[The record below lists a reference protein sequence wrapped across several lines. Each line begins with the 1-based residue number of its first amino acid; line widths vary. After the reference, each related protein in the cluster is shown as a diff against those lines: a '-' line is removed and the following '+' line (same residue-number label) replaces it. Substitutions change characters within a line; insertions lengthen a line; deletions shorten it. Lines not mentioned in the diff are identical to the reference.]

1 MSIRIL
7 VVDDNPDI
15 LANVRDFLS
24 MKDGWAPETAS
35 TGLEALERIDRSTFD
50 LVILDVGLPDT
61 DGMTL
66 TRRLRASGF
75 TAPILMLTAR
85 DTIDDRVEGLTS
97 GADDYLI
104 KPFSLREL
112 AARVE
117 ALLRRSG
124 ANPAGRLTAGPLS
137 LDLKTLRV
145 EREGRDIRLNP
156 TCLQLLREL
165 MQQSPG
171 IVSRRRQ
178 QPREERRRLHRKRR
192 GHDHGNVRGL
202 HCLRLGTGTRRRRG
216 RPHLRA
222 RRARQCS
229 RRRRLG
235 RRTRPF
241 DRLAHL
247 PPLGLDG
254 NGGQGP

>member
-85 DTIDDRVEGLTS
+85 DTIDDRVE
-97 GADDYLI
+97 
-104 KPFSLREL
+104 
-112 AARVE
+112 

-171 IVSRRRQ
+171 IVSRRRLEAVLWQ
-178 QPREERRRLHRKRR
+178 GEPPAS
-192 GHDHGNVRGL
+192 DS
-202 HCLRLGTGTRRRRG
+202 LRSNLYL
-216 RPHLRA
+216 LRQA
-222 RRARQCS
+222 VDK
-229 RRRRLG
+229 
-235 RRTRPF
+235 PF
-241 DRLAHL
+241 DRPLIHTHPGLGWYVADL
-247 PPLGLDG
+247 PDSVS
-254 NGGQGP
+254 

>member
-75 TAPILMLTAR
+75 TAPILMLT
-85 DTIDDRVEGLTS
+85 S

-145 EREGRDIRLNP
+145 EREGRDIKLNP

-171 IVSRRRQ
+171 IVSRRRLEAVLWQ
-178 QPREERRRLHRKRR
+178 GEPPAS
-192 GHDHGNVRGL
+192 DS
-202 HCLRLGTGTRRRRG
+202 LRSNLYL
-216 RPHLRA
+216 LRQA
-222 RRARQCS
+222 VDK
-229 RRRRLG
+229 
-235 RRTRPF
+235 PF
-241 DRLAHL
+241 DHPLIHTHPGLGWSVADL
-247 PPLGLDG
+247 PDSVS
-254 NGGQGP
+254 

>member
-1 MSIRIL
+1 M
-7 VVDDNPDI
+7 
-15 LANVRDFLS
+15 
-24 MKDGWAPETAS
+24 
-35 TGLEALERIDRSTFD
+35 
-50 LVILDVGLPDT
+50 GLPDT

-145 EREGRDIRLNP
+145 EREGRDIKLNP

-171 IVSRRRQ
+171 IVSRRRLEAVLWRASR
-178 QPREERRRLHRKRR
+178 PPPTACARTFIFCARRSTSRSTIRSS
-192 GHDHGNVRGL
+192 
-202 HCLRLGTGTRRRRG
+202 TRILASAGPLPIFPTPFPEAPPCPSAIR
-216 RPHLRA
+216 LRA
-222 RRARQCS
+222 A
-229 RRRRLG
+229 
-235 RRTRPF
+235 
-241 DRLAHL
+241 L
-247 PPLGLDG
+247 PSASC
-254 NGGQGP
+254 

>member
-24 MKDGWAPETAS
+24 MKDSWAPETAS
-35 TGLEALERIDRSTFD
+35 TGLEALERIEHSTFD
-50 LVILDVGLPDT
+50 LVILDIGLPDT
-61 DGMTL
+61 DGITI
-66 TRRLRASGF
+66 TKKLRADGR
-75 TAPILMLTAR
+75 TVPILMLTAR

-124 ANPAGRLTAGPLS
+124 ASSSGRLSVGPLT

-156 TCLQLLREL
+156 TCLQMLREL

-171 IVSRRRQ
+171 IVSRNRLESVLWQGEPPASDSLRSNLYLLRQ
-178 QPREERRRLHRKRR
+178 AVDK
-192 GHDHGNVRGL
+192 
-202 HCLRLGTGTRRRRG
+202 
-216 RPHLRA
+216 
-222 RRARQCS
+222 
-229 RRRRLG
+229 
-235 RRTRPF
+235 PF
-241 DRLAHL
+241 DRQLIHTH
-247 PPLGLDG
+247 PGLGWSISNLD
-254 NGGQGP
+254 

>member
-97 GADDYLI
+97 GADDYLSAEAARI
-104 KPFSLREL
+104 RRGTSLR
-112 AARVE
+112 ARSRLTSKRFASSAKAVTSGSTRP
-117 ALLRRSG
+117 ACSSFASSCSRVPASSRAVDSRRSS
-124 ANPAGRLTAGPLS
+124 GRASRPPPTACARTFIFCARRSTSRSTIRSSTRILASAGPLPIFPTPS
-137 LDLKTLRV
+137 PETPPCPS
-145 EREGRDIRLNP
+145 DIRL
-156 TCLQLLREL
+156 
-165 MQQSPG
+165 
-171 IVSRRRQ
+171 
-178 QPREERRRLHRKRR
+178 
-192 GHDHGNVRGL
+192 
-202 HCLRLGTGTRRRRG
+202 
-216 RPHLRA
+216 RA
-222 RRARQCS
+222 AWPSASC
-229 RRRRLG
+229 
-235 RRTRPF
+235 
-241 DRLAHL
+241 
-247 PPLGLDG
+247 
-254 NGGQGP
+254 

>member
-85 DTIDDRVEGLTS
+85 DTIDDRVE
-97 GADDYLI
+97 
-104 KPFSLREL
+104 
-112 AARVE
+112 

-124 ANPAGRLTAGPLS
+124 ANPAGHLTAGPLS

-156 TCLQLLREL
+156 TCQQLLREL

-171 IVSRRRQ
+171 IVSRRRLEAVLWQ
-178 QPREERRRLHRKRR
+178 GEPPAS
-192 GHDHGNVRGL
+192 DS
-202 HCLRLGTGTRRRRG
+202 LRSNLYL
-216 RPHLRA
+216 LRQA
-222 RRARQCS
+222 VDK
-229 RRRRLG
+229 
-235 RRTRPF
+235 PF
-241 DRLAHL
+241 DHPLIHTHPGLGWSVADL
-247 PPLGLDG
+247 PDSVS
-254 NGGQGP
+254 

>member
-124 ANPAGRLTAGPLS
+124 ANPAGLVLTRDQLGFEDTERVFRRITLFSVLAVFFLGLLAGWILSRNIMKPVKALSDEVRKASTGRTYEPLS
-137 LDLKTLRV
+137 
-145 EREGRDIRLNP
+145 I
-156 TCLQLLREL
+156 EL
-165 MQQSPG
+165 TNDEVGELARICDGAMK
-171 IVSRRRQ
+171 
-178 QPREERRRLHRKRR
+178 RLHEALQREKAFT
-192 GHDHGNVRGL
+192 GDVSHE
-202 HCLRLGTGTRRRRG
+202 LRT
-216 RPHLRA
+216 
-222 RRARQCS
+222 
-229 RRRRLG
+229 
-235 RRTRPF
+235 
-241 DRLAHL
+241 
-247 PPLGLDG
+247 PLTVI
-254 NGGQGP
+254 

>member
-117 ALLRRSG
+117 ALLRRIRRGTSLR
-124 ANPAGRLTAGPLS
+124 ARSRLTSKRFASSAKAVTSGSTRPACSSFASSCSRVPASSRAVDSRRSSGRASRPPPTACARTFIFCARRSTSRSTIRSSTRILASAGPLPIFPTPS
-137 LDLKTLRV
+137 PETPPCPS
-145 EREGRDIRLNP
+145 DIRL
-156 TCLQLLREL
+156 
-165 MQQSPG
+165 
-171 IVSRRRQ
+171 
-178 QPREERRRLHRKRR
+178 
-192 GHDHGNVRGL
+192 
-202 HCLRLGTGTRRRRG
+202 
-216 RPHLRA
+216 RA
-222 RRARQCS
+222 AWPSASC
-229 RRRRLG
+229 
-235 RRTRPF
+235 
-241 DRLAHL
+241 
-247 PPLGLDG
+247 
-254 NGGQGP
+254 

>member
-85 DTIDDRVEGLTS
+85 DTIDDRVE
-97 GADDYLI
+97 
-104 KPFSLREL
+104 
-112 AARVE
+112 

-171 IVSRRRQ
+171 IVSRRRLETVLWQ
-178 QPREERRRLHRKRR
+178 GEPPAS
-192 GHDHGNVRGL
+192 DS
-202 HCLRLGTGTRRRRG
+202 LRSNLYL
-216 RPHLRA
+216 LRQA
-222 RRARQCS
+222 VDK
-229 RRRRLG
+229 
-235 RRTRPF
+235 PF
-241 DRLAHL
+241 DRPLIHTHPGLGWYVADL
-247 PPLGLDG
+247 PDSVS
-254 NGGQGP
+254 

>member
-35 TGLEALERIDRSTFD
+35 TGLEALERIERSTYD
-50 LVILDVGLPDT
+50 LVILDIGLPDT
-61 DGMTL
+61 DGITI
-66 TRRLRASGF
+66 TKKLRAAGRSV
-75 TAPILMLTAR
+75 PILMLTAR
-85 DTIDDRVEGLTS
+85 DTIDDRIEGLTS

-124 ANPAGRLTAGPLS
+124 ASSSGRLSVGPLT

-156 TCLQLLREL
+156 TCLQMLREL

-171 IVSRRRQ
+171 IVSRNRLEAVLWQGEPPASDSLRSNLYLLRQ
-178 QPREERRRLHRKRR
+178 AVDKPFEHSLIHT
-192 GHDHGNVRGL
+192 HPGL
-202 HCLRLGTGTRRRRG
+202 GW
-216 RPHLRA
+216 
-222 RRARQCS
+222 S
-229 RRRRLG
+229 ISN
-235 RRTRPF
+235 
-241 DRLAHL
+241 
-247 PPLGLDG
+247 LD
-254 NGGQGP
+254 

>member
-35 TGLEALERIDRSTFD
+35 TGLEALERIERSTYD
-50 LVILDVGLPDT
+50 LVILDIGLPDT
-61 DGMTL
+61 DGITI
-66 TRRLRASGF
+66 TKKLRAAGRSV
-75 TAPILMLTAR
+75 PILMLTAR

-124 ANPAGRLTAGPLS
+124 ASSSGRLSVGPLT

-156 TCLQLLREL
+156 TCLQMLREL

-171 IVSRRRQ
+171 IVSRNRLEAVLWQGEPPASDSLRSNLYLLRQ
-178 QPREERRRLHRKRR
+178 AVDKPFEHSLIHT
-192 GHDHGNVRGL
+192 HPGL
-202 HCLRLGTGTRRRRG
+202 GW
-216 RPHLRA
+216 
-222 RRARQCS
+222 S
-229 RRRRLG
+229 ISN
-235 RRTRPF
+235 
-241 DRLAHL
+241 
-247 PPLGLDG
+247 LD
-254 NGGQGP
+254 

>member
-85 DTIDDRVEGLTS
+85 DTIDDRVE
-97 GADDYLI
+97 
-104 KPFSLREL
+104 
-112 AARVE
+112 

-171 IVSRRRQ
+171 IVSRRRLEAVLWQ
-178 QPREERRRLHRKRR
+178 GEPPAS
-192 GHDHGNVRGL
+192 DS
-202 HCLRLGTGTRRRRG
+202 LRSNLYL
-216 RPHLRA
+216 LRQA
-222 RRARQCS
+222 VDK
-229 RRRRLG
+229 
-235 RRTRPF
+235 PF
-241 DRLAHL
+241 DRPLIHTHPGLGWSVADL
-247 PPLGLDG
+247 PDSVS
-254 NGGQGP
+254 

>member
-35 TGLEALERIDRSTFD
+35 TGREALERIDRSTFD

-97 GADDYLI
+97 GA
-104 KPFSLREL
+104 
-112 AARVE
+112 
-117 ALLRRSG
+117 
-124 ANPAGRLTAGPLS
+124 NPAGRLTAGPLS

-145 EREGRDIRLNP
+145 EREGRDIKLNP
-156 TCLQLLREL
+156 TCLQLLREF

-171 IVSRRRQ
+171 IVSRRRLEAVLWQ
-178 QPREERRRLHRKRR
+178 GEPPAS
-192 GHDHGNVRGL
+192 DS
-202 HCLRLGTGTRRRRG
+202 LRSNLYL
-216 RPHLRA
+216 LRQA
-222 RRARQCS
+222 VDK
-229 RRRRLG
+229 
-235 RRTRPF
+235 PF
-241 DRLAHL
+241 DHPLIHTHPGLGWSVADL
-247 PPLGLDG
+247 PDSVS
-254 NGGQGP
+254 

>member
-35 TGLEALERIDRSTFD
+35 TGLEALERIDRSPFD
-50 LVILDVGLPDT
+50 LVIRDVGLPAT
-61 DGMTL
+61 
-66 TRRLRASGF
+66 
-75 TAPILMLTAR
+75 
-85 DTIDDRVEGLTS
+85 
-97 GADDYLI
+97 DYLI

-145 EREGRDIRLNP
+145 EREGRDIKLNP

-171 IVSRRRQ
+171 IVSRRRLEAVLWQ
-178 QPREERRRLHRKRR
+178 GEPPAS
-192 GHDHGNVRGL
+192 DS
-202 HCLRLGTGTRRRRG
+202 LRSNLYL
-216 RPHLRA
+216 LRQA
-222 RRARQCS
+222 VDK
-229 RRRRLG
+229 
-235 RRTRPF
+235 PF
-241 DRLAHL
+241 DRPLIHTHPGLGWYVADL
-247 PPLGLDG
+247 PDSVS
-254 NGGQGP
+254 

>member
-156 TCLQLLREL
+156 TCLHSSFASSCSRVPA
-165 MQQSPG
+165 SSRA
-171 IVSRRRQ
+171 VDSRRSSGRASR
-178 QPREERRRLHRKRR
+178 PPPTACARTSIFCARRSTSRST
-192 GHDHGNVRGL
+192 VRSS
-202 HCLRLGTGTRRRRG
+202 TRIPASAGPSPISPTPSPEAPPCPSAIR
-216 RPHLRA
+216 LRA
-222 RRARQCS
+222 A
-229 RRRRLG
+229 
-235 RRTRPF
+235 
-241 DRLAHL
+241 L
-247 PPLGLDG
+247 PSASC
-254 NGGQGP
+254 

>member
-61 DGMTL
+61 DGMTF

-117 ALLRRSG
+117 
-124 ANPAGRLTAGPLS
+124 
-137 LDLKTLRV
+137 
-145 EREGRDIRLNP
+145 REGRDIKLNP

-171 IVSRRRQ
+171 IVSRRRLEAVLWQ
-178 QPREERRRLHRKRR
+178 GEPPAS
-192 GHDHGNVRGL
+192 DS
-202 HCLRLGTGTRRRRG
+202 LRSNLYL
-216 RPHLRA
+216 LRQA
-222 RRARQCS
+222 VDK
-229 RRRRLG
+229 
-235 RRTRPF
+235 PF
-241 DRLAHL
+241 DHPLIHTHPGLGWSVADL
-247 PPLGLDG
+247 PDSVS
-254 NGGQGP
+254 

>member
-85 DTIDDRVEGLTS
+85 DTID
-97 GADDYLI
+97 
-104 KPFSLREL
+104 
-112 AARVE
+112 ARVE

-124 ANPAGRLTAGPLS
+124 ANPAGHLTAGPLS

-171 IVSRRRQ
+171 IVSRRRLEAVLWQ
-178 QPREERRRLHRKRR
+178 GEPPAS
-192 GHDHGNVRGL
+192 DS
-202 HCLRLGTGTRRRRG
+202 LRSNLYL
-216 RPHLRA
+216 LRQA
-222 RRARQCS
+222 VDK
-229 RRRRLG
+229 
-235 RRTRPF
+235 PF
-241 DRLAHL
+241 DHPLIHTHPGLGWSVADL
-247 PPLGLDG
+247 PDSVS
-254 NGGQGP
+254 

>member
-50 LVILDVGLPDT
+50 LVILDVGQPDT

-85 DTIDDRVEGLTS
+85 DTIDD
-97 GADDYLI
+97 
-104 KPFSLREL
+104 
-112 AARVE
+112 RVE

-171 IVSRRRQ
+171 IVSRRRLETVLWQ
-178 QPREERRRLHRKRR
+178 GEPPAS
-192 GHDHGNVRGL
+192 DS
-202 HCLRLGTGTRRRRG
+202 LRSNLYL
-216 RPHLRA
+216 LRQA
-222 RRARQCS
+222 VDK
-229 RRRRLG
+229 
-235 RRTRPF
+235 PF
-241 DRLAHL
+241 DRPLIHTHPGLGWCVADL
-247 PPLGLDG
+247 PDSVS
-254 NGGQGP
+254 

>member
-35 TGLEALERIDRSTFD
+35 TGREALERIDRSTFD

-117 ALLRRSG
+117 
-124 ANPAGRLTAGPLS
+124 
-137 LDLKTLRV
+137 
-145 EREGRDIRLNP
+145 REGRDIKLNP

-171 IVSRRRQ
+171 IVSRRRLEAVLWQ
-178 QPREERRRLHRKRR
+178 GEPPAS
-192 GHDHGNVRGL
+192 DS
-202 HCLRLGTGTRRRRG
+202 LRSNLYL
-216 RPHLRA
+216 LRQA
-222 RRARQCS
+222 VDK
-229 RRRRLG
+229 
-235 RRTRPF
+235 PF
-241 DRLAHL
+241 DHPLIHTHPGLGWSVADL
-247 PPLGLDG
+247 PDSVS
-254 NGGQGP
+254 

>member
-117 ALLRRSG
+117 
-124 ANPAGRLTAGPLS
+124 
-137 LDLKTLRV
+137 
-145 EREGRDIRLNP
+145 REGRDIKLNP

-171 IVSRRRQ
+171 IVSRRRLEAVLWQ
-178 QPREERRRLHRKRR
+178 GEPPAS
-192 GHDHGNVRGL
+192 DS
-202 HCLRLGTGTRRRRG
+202 LRSNLYL
-216 RPHLRA
+216 LRQA
-222 RRARQCS
+222 VDK
-229 RRRRLG
+229 
-235 RRTRPF
+235 PF
-241 DRLAHL
+241 DRPLIHTHPGLGWYVADL
-247 PPLGLDG
+247 PDSVS
-254 NGGQGP
+254 